1 MRATSLRLLAGVVL
15 AVALAT
21 YLLAEAAYGSLPEV
35 PGGAPVPLLL
45 VAVAELALAKAVRDR
60 VLRRTG
66 PDGRPPRR
74 PLHPLQV
81 ARLAALA
88 KASSPAGAVLLGAYG
103 GLFAWTAQHADRLA
117 AASDDVT
124 ASGLAALAALALVV
138 AALLLERACRV
149 PTPPDSEEERGLGSP
164 A

>member
-1 MRATSLRLLAGVVL
+1 MTPTRPGVLVALVLGVGLLAY
-15 AVALAT
+15 AVSAL
-21 YLLAEAAYGSLPEV
+21 AYGSVPAV
-35 PGGAPVPLLL
+35 PGGAPLPLAL
-45 VAVAELALAKAVRDR
+45 VAVAELAMAKVVRDR
-60 VLRRTG
+60 VQHRPG
-66 PDGRPPRR
+66 ADGRPPRR

-103 GLFAWTAQHADRLA
+103 GLLAYVAPRADVNRA
-117 AASDDVT
+117 AADDVLVS
-124 ASGLAALAALALVV
+124 ALSALAALGLVV

-149 PTPPDSEEERGLGSP
+149 PTPPDRDDERGLGSP